1 MSHIGNHQRMLHR
14 HDDVGRMRS
23 SHRGDEMVTR
33 DRVLSN
39 DFLVCVKIYE
49 YNEERKERIWF
60 SKLVDVMKGELSQ
73 STISKCLDRLFDL
86 GMIDGTWES
95 IDGRWTRTLKI
106 TGESMGFVG
115 DLYRATRET

>member
-1 MSHIGNHQRMLHR
+1 
-14 HDDVGRMRS
+14 
-23 SHRGDEMVTR
+23 MVSR

-49 YNEERKERIWF
+49 YNEEKKEKIWF
-60 SKLVDVMKGELSQ
+60 SKLVDVMRGELSQ

-95 IDGRWTRTLKI
+95 VDGRWTRTLKV

-115 DLYRATRET
+115 DLYRATKENRVNNRAQARIFPSVNIFITHAII